1 MFGTAALQ
9 KRALKG
15 YFVTSNILEAVGLI
29 LLAALMNATYTLPM
43 KLNKGWAWEH
53 SWLAFSFLGVAVAPT
68 IIATLTVPGLWSIY
82 PGIPVSTLVAMAAFG
97 ATWGVSLVLF
107 GLAISIVGVAITF
120 AVCLGTSAA
129 SGALLPLVFQHSD
142 RLLTREGLLILTGI
156 MVILVGVG
164 LYGFAG
170 HRRDA
175 SKAVKQSGP
184 AQPFA
189 RGFLYAIISGVMGSM
204 LNLGLAYGGGIQER
218 ARELGASEVMMS
230 NAVWLP
236 CLWAGFIPG
245 VIYCL
250 SIMKKNH
257 NVSEL
262 AENAR
267 WYYPIMAMCM
277 GVLWFGSIICYSL
290 STIKLGDLGP
300 VIGWP
305 LFLSAVV
312 IASTI
317 AGVLTGEWSRAG
329 AGPMRLM
336 SLGVLCLVAAI
347 GILAL
352 AGK

>member
-1 MFGTAALQ
+1 M
-9 KRALKG
+9 
-15 YFVTSNILEAVGLI
+15 TSNILEAVGLI

-53 SWLAFSFLGVAVAPT
+53 SWLAFSFLGVAVVPT

-82 PGIPVSTLVAMAAFG
+82 PGIPASTLIAMAAFG
-97 ATWGVSLVLF
+97 VTWGISLVLF
-107 GLAISIVGVAITF
+107 GLSISIVGVAITF

-129 SGALLPLVFQHSD
+129 SGALVPLVLQHPD
-142 RLLTREGLLILTGI
+142 RVLTRQGGLILTGVA
-156 MVILVGVG
+156 VILVGVG
-164 LYGFAG
+164 LCGLAG
-170 HRRDA
+170 HRRDPL
-175 SKAVKQSGP
+175 KTPQQSGG

-189 RGFLYAIISGVMGSM
+189 RGFLYAVISGVMGSM
-204 LNLGLAYGGGIQER
+204 LNLGLAYGGAIQER
-218 ARELGASEVMMS
+218 ARELGASQAMMS

-245 VIYCL
+245 VIYCF
-250 SIMKKNH
+250 SIMTKNH
-257 NVSEL
+257 NVADL
-262 AENAR
+262 TARAR

-277 GVLWFGSIICYSL
+277 GALWFGSIICYSL

-312 IASTI
+312 IASTV

-329 AGPMRLM
+329 AGPIRLM
-336 SLGVLCLVAAI
+336 SLGVLCLVAAM
-347 GILAL
+347 GVLAL
-352 AGK
+352 AGQ